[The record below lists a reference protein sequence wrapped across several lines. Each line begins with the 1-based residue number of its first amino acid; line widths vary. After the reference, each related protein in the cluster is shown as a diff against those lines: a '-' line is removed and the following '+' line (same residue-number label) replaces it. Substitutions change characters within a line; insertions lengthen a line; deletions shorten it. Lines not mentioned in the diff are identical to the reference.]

1 MSDPA
6 NALIE
11 NIQKKGE
18 NSYYYAHAPRN
29 IDNLEEAKVLTGDGI
44 VTGGPPVLIK
54 RHESVTELS
63 PFSIIRNYSWADGD
77 QKVTVYVPF
86 EENIEES
93 QVKCEFES
101 KSFTLTFM
109 KNEADVKKLV
119 IKRLYKEIDPE
130 NSKFR
135 VRSNKVVIH
144 LKKLV
149 TGSWYKL
156 IDN

>member
-29 IDNLEEAKVLTGDGI
+29 IDSFEEAKVVTGDGI

-54 RHESVTELS
+54 RHDSVTESS
-63 PFSIIRNYSWADGD
+63 PFAIIRNYSWADGD
-77 QKVTVYVPF
+77 GKVTVYVPF
-86 EENIEES
+86 EEDVEES
-93 QVKCEFES
+93 QVRCEFES
-101 KSFTLTFM
+101 KSFCLTYM

-119 IKRLYKEIDPE
+119 IKKLYKEIDPN
-130 NSKFR
+130 NSRFR
-135 VRSNKVVIH
+135 IRTNKVVIH
-144 LKKLV
+144 LTKLV
-149 TGSWYKL
+149 SGSWYKL
-156 IDN
+156 VDN